1 MEIVEPTVE
10 EMQARVA
17 RFGALTPSKQAFVDT
32 RIPEYERDIYNVIG
46 RGVTEDA
53 SLAAAIADAR
63 YFSITYVGAEPG
75 KGAALHAHETIEV
88 FIPLTGRWAAYWG
101 EDGAKE
107 IALDPFDVISF
118 PPGVYRGFR
127 NIGDGPAMLMA
138 IIGSK
143 ETTQDGGRVAWA
155 PGILAQSH
163 ATGLRVNAEGD
174 LEEG

>member
-75 KGAALHAHETIEV
+75 KAKHDASALGHEGAGGLIADFGDV
-88 FIPLTGRWAAYWG
+88 SAA
-101 EDGAKE
+101 GA
-107 IALDPFDVISF
+107 
-118 PPGVYRGFR
+118 GVDQHRLWLL
-127 NIGDGPAMLMA
+127 I
-138 IIGSK
+138 
-143 ETTQDGGRVAWA
+143 V
-155 PGILAQSH
+155 
-163 ATGLRVNAEGD
+163 
-174 LEEG
+174 